1 MYPRKSHLSLL
12 LTLGLLTLGLSPALY
27 AGPYEE
33 GEHYEV
39 LDRDGS
45 DEPEVIEF
53 FWYGCGTC
61 NMLNPIIA
69 EWSAQLPD
77 EVDFQQVPAV
87 TNPQWKTHGKAF
99 YIAEA
104 LDVRDAMHDRVFDA
118 IHSDGRQLQS
128 LDEIRE
134 LFVEEG
140 VSEEDFDQAAESFE
154 VDSNIRRAEN
164 LAQRYRIRGTPTLI
178 VNDRYRVGVE
188 RPGGLE
194 EMLEVV
200 DYLLER

>member
-1 MYPRKSHLSLL
+1 MFATKTLLTLL
-12 LTLGLLTLGLSPALY
+12 LTLGLATALQ
-27 AGPYEE
+27 AGSYEA

-39 LDRDGS
+39 LDREGS
-45 DEPEVIEF
+45 AEPEVIEF

-61 NMLNPIIA
+61 NMLNPIISD
-69 EWSAQLPD
+69 WSATLPE
-77 EVDFQQVPAV
+77 EVNFRQVPAV
-87 TNPQWKTHGKAF
+87 TNPRWKTHGKAF

-104 LDVRDAMHDRVFDA
+104 LGIRDSMHDRVFDA
-118 IHSDGRQLQS
+118 IHSERRQLQD

-140 VSEEDFDQAAESFE
+140 VDAAEFDQAAESFQ
-154 VDSNIRRAEN
+154 VDSDIRRAEN
-164 LAQRYRIRGTPTLI
+164 LAQRYGIRGTPTLI
-178 VNDRYRVGVE
+178 VNGRYRVGVE